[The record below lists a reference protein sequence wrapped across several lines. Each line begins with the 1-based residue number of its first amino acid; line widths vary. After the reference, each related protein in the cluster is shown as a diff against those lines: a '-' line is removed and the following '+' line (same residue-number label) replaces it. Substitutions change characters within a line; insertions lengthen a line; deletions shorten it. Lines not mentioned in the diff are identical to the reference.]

1 LTGSKKTI
9 DLAVNVIIHLILI
22 SALIV
27 TLIPLLTVVITS
39 FRSEAD
45 LSRGPF
51 SFPRDIRIFGNY
63 IDAWERGRFGIY
75 LKNSVYLT
83 LVSVIGSLVIS
94 TLAGY
99 SFAKL
104 HYPGRDIC
112 YYSLLIS
119 MMIPFQASML
129 PLYFILMNLKM
140 LNSLNGVALV
150 QIAGSIGFNVM
161 MMRSFFVS
169 IPESMI
175 EAARLDGCTE
185 PKILF
190 HIILPNTFP
199 AWASLI
205 VFSTLGSWNNLIGPM
220 MFIFSEN
227 KYPIPYA
234 LYAFQSSF
242 LTRYDLMGAAMFISI
257 IPIFIVYIIFQ
268 RNFTTNLLGGAIKG

>member
-1 LTGSKKTI
+1 M
-9 DLAVNVIIHLILI
+9 
-22 SALIV
+22 
-27 TLIPLLTVVITS
+27 
-39 FRSEAD
+39 
-45 LSRGPF
+45 
-51 SFPRDIRIFGNY
+51 
-63 IDAWERGRFGIY
+63 
-75 LKNSVYLT
+75 
-83 LVSVIGSLVIS
+83 
-94 TLAGY
+94 AGY

-112 YYSLLIS
+112 FYTLLIS
-119 MMIPFQASML
+119 MMIPFQSSML

-150 QIAGSIGFNVM
+150 QIAGSMGFNVM

-185 PKILF
+185 PKILL
-190 HIILPNTFP
+190 HVILPNTFP

-205 VFSTLGSWNNLIGPM
+205 VFVTLGSWNNLLGPM
-220 MFIFSEN
+220 LFIFNEN

-234 LYAFQSSF
+234 LYAFQASF
-242 LTRYDLMGAAMFISI
+242 FTRYDLMSAAMLISI

-268 RNFTTNLLGGAIKG
+268 RNFTTNLLGGAVKG